1 MPFPAHLRN
10 LFILSFLSQTLQ
22 LLHKHVHSPSYALHR
37 SHPVATFNTYTHR
50 HTHTCLHTPR
60 TQVQEAPTVL
70 GYVLAPGLSPNH
82 VEEACMTTQLL
93 PEHWPESGLGA
104 EDLQPPSFVHILA
117 SAMTLPRKA
126 FLTVKHK
133 TGLNH
138 SWLFTQESSQISQD
152 YEIFEVRHPKPS
164 PSQPLAQWTLI
175 TYFLFK
181 LPSQTI
187 KPLRPGTTILC
198 AFSYLFLVHPTPSS
212 A

>member
-1 MPFPAHLRN
+1 
-10 LFILSFLSQTLQ
+10 
-22 LLHKHVHSPSYALHR
+22 
-37 SHPVATFNTYTHR
+37 
-50 HTHTCLHTPR
+50 
-60 TQVQEAPTVL
+60 
-70 GYVLAPGLSPNH
+70 
-82 VEEACMTTQLL
+82 
-93 PEHWPESGLGA
+93 
-104 EDLQPPSFVHILA
+104 
-117 SAMTLPRKA
+117 MTLPRKA

-212 A
+212 AWRKRCSESIGEWGAFWFKYLTDAKIICERKVLFPLDWSRRRHTKTFCSRLPPSRQSQAH